1 MLLLLPCERRFR
13 GWEHQWA
20 AGRSLDLHYLG
31 AQASRW
37 LHSLPPSFILSL
49 ARWLGSSPS
58 PTPILVQRP
67 DQLRACGWWGQPGGG
82 SVVWWTAP
90 GGAGEKGQLLCPV
103 RCASNRG
110 TSRGRLTS
118 SGPFKCEG
126 GRAVMDS
133 RESRCR
139 DPEG

>member
-1 MLLLLPCERRFR
+1 MSGGSEAGNISRQRGGASTFITWALRLLGGSTLFPLPSSF
-13 GWEHQWA
+13 
-20 AGRSLDLHYLG
+20 L
-31 AQASRW
+31 W
-37 LHSLPPSFILSL
+37 LSGS
-49 ARWLGSSPS
+49 LGSSPS
-58 PTPILVQRP
+58 PTPILVQWP

-126 GRAVMDS
+126 AGAVKDS